1 MGMVD
6 SVSRRVKTD
15 VVVIGG
21 GTAGVFAAITA
32 AANGVSTVLV
42 DKNHILGGTMTAA
55 DVAFPGLFFAWG
67 KQIIDGPCWEAIRR
81 AEVLGGAVIPTP
93 VYDTPRHW
101 EQQIT
106 LNRFVFAAV
115 LQEMCDEKGVV
126 RCAPAMLS
134 AVEESAAGVTAL
146 VTDLEGLL
154 AIDAA
159 VLIDATGDATAVG
172 LAGYA
177 RERSETPQPAT
188 LKNRLSG
195 YDPAAVS
202 SEAVAAAFAKAAL
215 PPHITLHDLTHWL
228 SQREIAAHIACPA
241 AGTAAGR
248 AQLER
253 DAMHTVL
260 ELYRFYRTVKGL
272 ENIEIHLTAT
282 ETGVRESYRIVGE
295 STVTAADYISG
306 KGYPDSVCYA
316 FYPIDRHVMSG
327 IEQQFFAPET
337 VGQIPFGALI
347 PKGAHRLLAA
357 GRCVSSDTYANSALR
372 VQAPCMAMGQAA
384 GCAAALAVKNNVTV
398 RQVPFAKLTAALK
411 NIGAIVPEN

>member
-55 DVAFPGLFFAWG
+55 DVTFPGLFFAWG

-81 AEVLGGAVIPTP
+81 AEALGGAVIPTP

-106 LNRFVFAAV
+106 LNRFIFAAV

-134 AVEESAAGVTAL
+134 AVEESADGVTAL

-159 VLIDATGDATAVG
+159 VLIDATGDG
-172 LAGYA
+172 
-177 RERSETPQPAT
+177 
-188 LKNRLSG
+188 
-195 YDPAAVS
+195 D
-202 SEAVAAAFAKAAL
+202 
-215 PPHITLHDLTHWL
+215 
-228 SQREIAAHIACPA
+228 
-241 AGTAAGR
+241 
-248 AQLER
+248 
-253 DAMHTVL
+253 
-260 ELYRFYRTVKGL
+260 
-272 ENIEIHLTAT
+272 
-282 ETGVRESYRIVGE
+282 
-295 STVTAADYISG
+295 
-306 KGYPDSVCYA
+306 
-316 FYPIDRHVMSG
+316 
-327 IEQQFFAPET
+327 
-337 VGQIPFGALI
+337 
-347 PKGAHRLLAA
+347 
-357 GRCVSSDTYANSALR
+357 
-372 VQAPCMAMGQAA
+372 
-384 GCAAALAVKNNVTV
+384 
-398 RQVPFAKLTAALK
+398 
-411 NIGAIVPEN
+411 